1 MYDIQE
7 KQEIFNFLPIISLI
21 FYYWYLNETIE
32 YFIFKIYFDP
42 LSSK

>member
-7 KQEIFNFLPIISLI
+7 KQDIQFFLPIISLT
-21 FYYWYLNETIE
+21 FYYWYLHETIE